1 MNMQGKVVIIT
12 GSSSG
17 IGAATAQMCAEAGA
31 AVVVNYSRNLAGA
44 EATVAACE
52 AVGGRA
58 IAVQAD
64 VAQDATC
71 RKLAEAA
78 ISHFDR
84 IDYLVNN
91 AGTTKF
97 APMEDLDALNADDFA
112 RIFRVNVTGAYQMTR
127 ACVPYM
133 RKQGAGA
140 IVNVSSNSAF
150 LGTGSCMAYAASK
163 GALNTMTISMARI
176 LAPEIRVNAVCPG
189 FVRGDWIRRGL
200 GDKGF
205 EEAKARWEA
214 DVPLGTTAEPD
225 DIAEAIVYLLA
236 GARVVTGETLL
247 LNAGV
252 HLKKAA
258 LVRK

>member
-1 MNMQGKVVIIT
+1 MNERELIVSSAESTLADVIKNEL
-12 GSSSG
+12 SSS
-17 IGAATAQMCAEAGA
+17 
-31 AVVVNYSRNLAGA
+31 
-44 EATVAACE
+44 
-52 AVGGRA
+52 
-58 IAVQAD
+58 D
-64 VAQDATC
+64 TC
-71 RKLAEAA
+71 
-78 ISHFDR
+78 I
-84 IDYLVNN
+84 I
-91 AGTTKF
+91 
-97 APMEDLDALNADDFA
+97 
-112 RIFRVNVTGAYQMTR
+112 I
-127 ACVPYM
+127 
-133 RKQGAGA
+133 
-140 IVNVSSNSAF
+140 SAF